1 MKSPGAKFARQID
14 WNLLKVFHEIAT
26 AGGVTRAAQGLSRKQ
41 PSVSLSLKRL
51 EAWVGVTLCKRS
63 RQGFEL
69 TDEGRLMAETCG
81 HLAELIREIPSRVAD
96 AAQEVTGRVRIR
108 LISNLVN
115 SALDDAIARFHRK
128 YPRVEINVDVA
139 TWAEVV
145 NALLQD
151 EIDIGLAPTRFRRAE
166 LTYQLLFREVHRLY
180 CGRSHPLYR
189 KTIRNPATIAS
200 QGFILTGSDEPD
212 ELTGFRLRYGLGRVV
227 AGVSEHLE
235 EARRLTVLGVG
246 LCFLP
251 EGFADEDVKSGRLW
265 LILPPENAPSME
277 VFIITNPNN
286 PRHIAQQ
293 LFVDELLA
301 QIEADST

>member
-1 MKSPGAKFARQID
+1 VKSPRARFARQID
-14 WNLLKVFHEIAT
+14 WNLLKVFHEIAA
-26 AGGVTRAAQGLSRKQ
+26 AGGITRAAQALSRKQ
-41 PSVSLSLKRL
+41 PAVSLSLKRL
-51 EAWVGVTLCKRS
+51 EDRMGVKLCKRG
-63 RQGFEL
+63 RHGFQL
-69 TDEGRLMAETCG
+69 TDEGRLVAETCN
-81 HLAELIREIPSRVAD
+81 HLVELIRELPNRVAD

-115 SALDDAIARFHRK
+115 AKLDKAIARFHSK
-128 YPRVEINVDVA
+128 YPRVEIMVDVA

-151 EIDIGLAPTRFRRAE
+151 DIDIGLAPTRFQRAE

-189 KTIRNPATIAS
+189 RTVRNPAMLAD

-235 EARRLTVLGVG
+235 EARRLAALGIG

-251 EGFADEDVKSGRLW
+251 EGFAEEDVRLGRLW
-265 LILPPENAPSME
+265 LVLARKHAPSME
-277 VFIITNPNN
+277 IFIITNPNS
-286 PRHIAQQ
+286 PRHIARQ

-301 QIEADST
+301 PASGI